1 MTSHRRVRA
10 SLVMIA
16 FEVTATTCL
25 HANWSKRMLA
35 EPQCY
40 ITRQNRREY
49 QSLVSGAMVVYA
61 MTLPWMP
68 IEFSGNFCELAI

>member
-1 MTSHRRVRA
+1 
-10 SLVMIA
+10 
-16 FEVTATTCL
+16 
-25 HANWSKRMLA
+25 MLT

-40 ITRQNRREY
+40 TTRQNRREY